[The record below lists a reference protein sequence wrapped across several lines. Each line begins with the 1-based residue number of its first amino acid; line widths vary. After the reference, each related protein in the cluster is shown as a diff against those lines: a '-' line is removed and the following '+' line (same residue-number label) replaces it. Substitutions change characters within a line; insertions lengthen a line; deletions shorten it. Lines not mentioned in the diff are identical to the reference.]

1 MSAHREGAVH
11 RAEPAT
17 NQALHLA
24 RSARRRDLVVI
35 AGSAGSVQALL
46 EIVAA
51 LPPDF
56 ETPVAIVLHRTP
68 TPPRVLDGLLAR
80 RSKLRVVE
88 AVAGDAITP
97 RTVFVAPPHFHLS
110 VRPDRTFAVEDGRR
124 IDHLRSSANPLFESA
139 AEIFGAGVVGVVLS
153 GSGSNGARGVAAIK
167 KHGGTVLVQNQATCA
182 YFEMPSAAIQT
193 GAVDFVLPVDEIAS
207 ALVVLCTPPVA
218 AAG

>member
-139 AEIFGAGVVGVVLS
+139 AEIFGSTRWL
-153 GSGSNGARGVAAIK
+153 
-167 KHGGTVLVQNQATCA
+167 
-182 YFEMPSAAIQT
+182 
-193 GAVDFVLPVDEIAS
+193 
-207 ALVVLCTPPVA
+207 
-218 AAG
+218 